1 MGLDAERSGK
11 SHGRPPRIAR
21 SEEAGAT
28 TRAGKVAKAC
38 VVNIANKHSSSL
50 KPLPKLAAWKRR
62 SRTTWLTLSAEAN
75 VQTDQS
81 VVAAEV
87 EASVE
92 ATEEGEAEE
101 ETLIEDRRDVIRDRL
116 RMSANA

>member
-1 MGLDAERSGK
+1 M
-11 SHGRPPRIAR
+11 
-21 SEEAGAT
+21 
-28 TRAGKVAKAC
+28 
-38 VVNIANKHSSSL
+38 
-50 KPLPKLAAWKRR
+50 
-62 SRTTWLTLSAEAN
+62 
-75 VQTDQS
+75 QTDQS